1 MTIVA
6 FAAIS
11 SSSTNYTYSSVT
23 YTRVNPWYRKVL
35 KDGEEG
41 YVRSTAPV
49 GHKESELPDG
59 SETVQVD
66 GQTYYYAD
74 DSFWQAASGG
84 GYVVVTPPVGAE
96 VSSIPDEA
104 SPETEGEVTLYQFDD
119 LFFTKDTNSL
129 GQTIYRVEPNPPEEQ
144 IDSIPSGSPSFVADQ
159 ETYYYVNFAFYVEFE
174 ENSQTGYVNGEPEI
188 GAQVDKLPDEVTT
201 IEEGGLTYYQFDSV
215 FFEQVEDDSGSTFY
229 EVVGSPGESDEE
241 IEN

>member
-1 MTIVA
+1 M
-6 FAAIS
+6 
-11 SSSTNYTYSSVT
+11 
-23 YTRVNPWYRKVL
+23 
-35 KDGEEG
+35 
-41 YVRSTAPV
+41 RSTAPV
-49 GHKESELPDG
+49 GHVESQLPDG

-66 GQTYYYAD
+66 GQTYYYEDA
-74 DSFWQAASGG
+74 SFWQAVSTG
-84 GYVVVTPPVGAE
+84 GYVVVAPPVGAE
-96 VSSIPDEA
+96 VSSIPDKA

-119 LFFTKDTNSL
+119 LFFTKDTNSS

-174 ENSQTGYVNGEPEI
+174 ENGQTGYVNGEPEI

-201 IEEGGLTYYQFDSV
+201 IEEGGVTYYQFDSV
-215 FFEQVEDDSGSTFY
+215 FFEQVEDDRGSKFY
-229 EVVGSPGESDEE
+229 EVVGSPGESVEE